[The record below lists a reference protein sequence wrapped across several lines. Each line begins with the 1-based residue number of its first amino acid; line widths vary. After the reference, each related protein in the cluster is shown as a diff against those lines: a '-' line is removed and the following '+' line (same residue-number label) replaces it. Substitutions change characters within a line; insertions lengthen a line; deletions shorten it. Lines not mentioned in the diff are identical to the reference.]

1 MCEQYFPIIN
11 QGLEL
16 QNFNS
21 IFFLNDGCLFEMWL
35 NVFLSLMG
43 GKTSFQY
50 TRITN
55 KTYLATICPALW
67 PLDFAAS
74 NSCLACSFSLT
85 FPSISLPFIVLFQIG
100 ESFKVCHF
108 FQWFVSWLSN
118 GTLVDHTYNLKAVI
132 KASLGRVKSNR
143 ASLAVG
149 SLLTTLL
156 VTTVLAKR

>member
-1 MCEQYFPIIN
+1 MENQFYSGIPQGSFYNIGSIMCEQYFPIIN

-21 IFFLNDGCLFEMWL
+21 IFFLNDGCFLFVW
-35 NVFLSLMG
+35 NVIKCVFKFDG
-43 GKTSFQY
+43 GKKTSFQY
-50 TRITN
+50 TSITN

-108 FQWFVSWLSN
+108 FSMICELI
-118 GTLVDHTYNLKAVI
+118 I
-132 KASLGRVKSNR
+132 KWDSCWSYLQFKSGYKG
-143 ASLAVG
+143 LIG
-149 SLLTTLL
+149 
-156 VTTVLAKR
+156 KG